1 MTEPR
6 LSGDARLPL
15 HVLVSDDLRR
25 RMAEG
30 EWGAETPLPP
40 ERRLADEYGISIGTM
55 RRVLNEL
62 SVEGF
67 LVREQG
73 RGTFVRRVDFTSSF
87 TRFFRLGES
96 TDAIP
101 ESRIVSSAVHRADAE
116 VSAALELADHT
127 DVLVI
132 ERHRLVEGDPRLLE
146 TIHLPLP
153 RFQALVALPMERF
166 EPLLYPM
173 YETLCGETITSASE
187 VLHVEPADESD
198 AGHLK
203 FEPTEPVVRIE
214 RIARNLLG
222 SPVEYRTSRGQAL
235 GFTYRL
241 DIK

>member
-1 MTEPR
+1 MTQ

-15 HVLVSDDLRR
+15 HVLVSDDLKR

-30 EWGAETPLPP
+30 EWDPETPLPP

-62 SVEGF
+62 AVEGF

-87 TRFFRLGES
+87 TRFFRHGEDPGS
-96 TDAIP
+96 LP
-101 ESRIVSSAVHRADAE
+101 ESRIISTE
-116 VSAALELADHT
+116 VRPAATEVAAALELDDHAQ
-127 DVLVI
+127 VLVI
-132 ERHRLVEGDPRLLE
+132 DRHRIFEGTPRLLE

-153 RFQALVALPMERF
+153 RFESLVDLPAAEF

-173 YETLCGETITSASE
+173 YETRCGETITSASE
-187 VLHVEPADESD
+187 VLHIDPATEQD
-198 AGHLK
+198 AEFLGIDAAD
-203 FEPTEPVVRIE
+203 PVVRIE

-222 SPVEYRTSRGQAL
+222 SPVEYRTSRGHAL

>member
-1 MTEPR
+1 MTESR

-15 HVLVSDDLRR
+15 HVLVSDDLKR

-30 EWGAETPLPP
+30 EWGPDTPLPP

-62 SVEGF
+62 AIEGF
-67 LVREQG
+67 LIREQG

-96 TDAIP
+96 STDIP
-101 ESRIVSSAVHRADAE
+101 ESRIVSTEVRTAGAEVAVALDIAGDAE
-116 VSAALELADHT
+116 I
-127 DVLVI
+127 LVI
-132 ERHRLVEGDPRLLE
+132 ERHRLVEGAPRLLE

-153 RFQALVALPMERF
+153 TFEALVELPSEKF

-173 YETLCGETITSASE
+173 YESLCGETITSASE

-198 AGHLK
+198 AGHLRMTLAA
-203 FEPTEPVVRIE
+203 PIVRIE
-214 RIARNLLG
+214 RTARNLLG
-222 SPVEYRTSRGQAL
+222 TPVEYRTSRGQAL